1 MRNLSKKILFIG
13 TMALFLFACKKNKSA
28 DPKPDTPLDPGAG
41 ESENITRV
49 ALYLTNPS
57 TSKIDTVEW
66 KDVDGDGIGN
76 PPVIDSLILL
86 PNTTYNVQL
95 KIFDDTKNPADTISH
110 EVEEEADN
118 HIFHYTFTPKTA
130 NGLLVTTSIL
140 DKDKL
145 SPALPLGLNFDLTT
159 NQNSG
164 EGSFQVVLRHFG
176 PGLAKTTNPSDGE
189 EDLKIAFPTKVEI
202 LQK

>member
-1 MRNLSKKILFIG
+1 MRKMRKKLLLVGAMSLI
-13 TMALFLFACKKNKSA
+13 LFACKKNSSD
-28 DPKPDTPLDPGAG
+28 DPKPNKPLDPGAG

-49 ALYLTNPS
+49 ALYLTNQS
-57 TSKIDTVEW
+57 TNKIDTVEW

-76 PPVIDSLILL
+76 PPQIDTMKLVA
-86 PNTTYNVQL
+86 NTTYNVKV
-95 KIFDDTKNPADTISH
+95 KIFDDTKNPVDTISH
-110 EVEEEADN
+110 EVEEEAN
-118 HIFHYTFTPKTA
+118 SHIFHYNFKPKTA
-130 NGLLVTTSIL
+130 NSLSITTSIL

-145 SPALPLGLNFDLTT
+145 SPLLPVGLNFDLTT

-164 EGSFQVVLRHFG
+164 EGSFEVVLRHFG
-176 PGLAKTTNPSDGE
+176 PGVTKTTNPSDGE